1 MINGEPTIKE
11 IDDLLSNLEYERYD
25 PKEEYK
31 LNDIFEMLE
40 KWGEAENDEFNGIL
54 NFDPNNFNISLEE

>member
-11 IDDLLSNLEYERYD
+11 IDDLLNNLEYESYD

-40 KWGEAENDEFNGIL
+40 KWRKAENDEFNGH
-54 NFDPNNFNISLEE
+54 